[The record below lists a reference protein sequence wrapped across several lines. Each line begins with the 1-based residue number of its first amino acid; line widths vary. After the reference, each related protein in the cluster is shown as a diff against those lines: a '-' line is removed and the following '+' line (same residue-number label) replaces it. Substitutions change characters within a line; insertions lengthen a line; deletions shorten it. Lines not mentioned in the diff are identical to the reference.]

1 MSKKI
6 SLQQLETVLWKGITE
21 HRGNLDYSVIRDQVL
36 CLMFIKY
43 LSDRFLLEREQ
54 ITQTF
59 LQQGH
64 SLDKSEVL
72 AEEPNAYQTGF
83 IPLSTSWASLV
94 NINPFFHLGNELNRV
109 AESIERYQPWLSGV
123 LTSVDFC
130 QSFNH
135 ADEKA
140 INRFWAGLIHFFSSL
155 DLASDYSDDFPQ
167 LFSGLLKRFADAEG
181 KKGGVFYTPK
191 EVVSLMVHLIKPNA
205 KMSVYDPT
213 CGFGGALIQADE
225 YLRKNSTP
233 RLADHL
239 LLFGQ
244 ELSYSTAAVCRMNL
258 IANGLFYARIECGDT
273 LISPKYV
280 RENRLERFDR
290 VLCHPPF
297 SLKLTNPEEY
307 YFDNFGQF
315 SFGFPPK
322 SSADLAFLQHVIAS
336 LNDTGL
342 GAVVMPLGALFR
354 GNSEQAIREEIL
366 RCDLVESVIALPPG
380 IFYGTSISTC
390 LVIVNKSKHP
400 DRKGKVLFVDASQ
413 EFEAGQYMNMLT
425 GDGSQRVVEAF
436 EKFES
441 LGAFSKVIPV
451 DELLRNDAKLDVKR
465 YIDNS
470 PVIREIATLL
480 RHHEGFEQ
488 VSLSNKKMVN
498 AIEVVKADTNL
509 DTPNAIYLRRTR
521 PEHAAISLGFS
532 MTPKPNEYLRLTF
545 NQDRLL
551 SEYAKLFFESQLGKL
566 MLGQIPTG
574 VSIQRLQ
581 AKSIQALSIPIPKL
595 EVQQEVIKV
604 AGKLEIARKQ
614 IDLFFS
620 KLTTEP
626 KQYKAI
632 EDNTDAMVYTLSS
645 MSDTKYLQ
653 HLISF
658 GETRQMEFKQSFF
671 ANADK
676 LHKPEGRIE
685 KDSGVQAEVIKDI
698 VSFINTS
705 GGILLI
711 GVNDKGKVLGVDLE
725 CKRFKFN
732 KMDNY
737 FQELGAQ
744 LASRISPDYLQY
756 CKLTEV
762 PFEDKTVVR
771 IDCSPSSHP
780 IFMDNT
786 KFYVRTDTS
795 SPELTGNSMLRY
807 IQNHFK
813 VALFNDP
820 ETHSPTA

>member
-1 MSKKI
+1 MTQKFT
-6 SLQQLETVLWKGITE
+6 LQQLESFLWEAADIL
-21 HRGNLDYSVIRDQVL
+21 RGNMDASEYKDYIFG
-36 CLMFIKY
+36 MM
-43 LSDRFLLEREQ
+43 
-54 ITQTF
+54 
-59 LQQGH
+59 
-64 SLDKSEVL
+64 
-72 AEEPNAYQTGF
+72 
-83 IPLSTSWASLV
+83 
-94 NINPFFHLGNELNRV
+94 
-109 AESIERYQPWLSGV
+109 
-123 LTSVDFC
+123 
-130 QSFNH
+130 
-135 ADEKA
+135 
-140 INRFWAGLIHFFSSL
+140 
-155 DLASDYSDDFPQ
+155 
-167 LFSGLLKRFADAEG
+167 LLKRLSDAFEEAQEGVVQYYLGKGKTQEQAEALAQDEDEYDKTFFVPQSARWSELQCLQHDIGTKLNKATEAIEEHNGSLEGVLVTIDFNIKNKLSDKKLRALLSHFSKYSLRNEYFERPDLFGTAYEYLIKMFADSAG
-181 KKGGVFYTPK
+181 KKGGGFYTPS
-191 EVVSLMVHLIKPNA
+191 EVVSLLVALLKPKA
-205 KMSVYDPT
+205 GMRIYDPT
-213 CGFGGALIQADE
+213 SGSGGMLVQTRN
-225 YLRKNSTP
+225 YLAAHGENPANLS
-233 RLADHL
+233 
-239 LLFGQ
+239 LFGQ
-244 ELSYSTAAVCRMNL
+244 EMNL
-258 IANGLFYARIECGDT
+258 NTWAICKMNMFLHGVLSADIRKGDT
-273 LISPKYV
+273 LREPKHT
-280 RENRLERFDR
+280 EGGKLMAFDR
-290 VLCHPPF
+290 VLCNPPF
-297 SLKLTNPEEY
+297 SLKLSNHDECC
-307 YFDNFGQF
+307 FDDFGRF
-315 SFGFPPK
+315 PFGLPPK
-322 SSADLAFLQHVIAS
+322 NSADLAFLQHVIAS
-336 LNDTGL
+336 LNDTGV
-342 GAVVMPLGALFR
+342 GAIVMPLGALFR

-400 DRKGKVLFVDASQ
+400 DRKGKVLFIDASQ
-413 EFEAGQYMNMLT
+413 
-425 GDGSQRVVEAF
+425 D
-436 EKFES
+436 FES
-441 LGAFSKVIPV
+441 AQKMNRLTEQGIQAVVGVFDKFDSLDTFSRIVSV
-451 DELLRNDAKLDVKR
+451 GEVLSNDARLDVKS

-470 PVIREIATLL
+470 PVNREIAVLL
-480 RHHEGFEQ
+480 RHHEGFER
-488 VSLSNKKMVN
+488 VSLSNKKIVKT
-498 AIEVVKADTNL
+498 IEVVKLDTNL

-521 PEHAAISLGFS
+521 PEHAAILLGFS
-532 MTPKPNEYLRLTF
+532 TSPKPNEYLRLTF

-566 MLGQIPTG
+566 MLRQIPTG
-574 VSIQRLQ
+574 ASIQRLQ

-595 EVQQEVIKV
+595 KVQQEVIKV

-620 KLTTEP
+620 KLTAEP

-676 LHKPEGRIE
+676 IHKPEGRIE
-685 KDSGVQAEVIKDI
+685 KDSAVQAEVIKDI

-725 CKRFKFN
+725 CERFKFK

-744 LASRISPDYLQY
+744 LASRISPDYLQF

-762 PFEDKTVVR
+762 PVEGKVVVR